1 MAEYPK
7 GPGVPLEHSYPV
19 SRQLLPGGQCCWVP
33 HAAVALKELL
43 GNSEHF
49 PSECKQQNAKCQGS
63 LVDQMLPSVFSTQ
76 LPACHLQTSTSSS
89 TSALL

>member
-1 MAEYPK
+1 MVEYPK

-33 HAAVALKELL
+33 HAAVARTDKPALKELL

-49 PSECKQQNAKCQGS
+49 PSECKQQNARG
-63 LVDQMLPSVFSTQ
+63 V
-76 LPACHLQTSTSSS
+76 
-89 TSALL
+89 